1 MAKTDAALLSKRWQ
15 RACRALDGGLR
26 VAYLRTELASRGL
39 DVVAPA
45 LDDVCAAAEQAEPDA
60 REMLVAVVDL
70 LAEKEQGGLAQ
81 RLREEAA
88 GRSLLALGRLLRR
101 PVTSPSRAPPPP
113 SRAPPPASSADAR
126 VPDYGTGRT
135 LTLGERRA
143 LARRPTRKA
152 MEKLFAD
159 PHPMVIRTL
168 LANPKVVEDDVV
180 RLAARRPVDP
190 DVLAEVARSPRWAH
204 RVRVRMAIVLNPDT
218 PVELSIPLLTLLVR
232 PELEL
237 VSGAP
242 SLIPTLRAAALD
254 LLERRPP
261 PRKSSAR
268 ARLQ

>member
-1 MAKTDAALLSKRWQ
+1 VAKSDAALLSRRWQ

-26 VAYLRTELASRGL
+26 VGYLRSELGTGPLAE
-39 DVVAPA
+39 VAAA
-45 LDDVCAAAEQAEPDA
+45 LDDVCAGAEQAEPDA
-60 REMLVAVVDL
+60 RETLVAVVDL
-70 LAEKEQGGLAQ
+70 LAEKDQIGLSH

-88 GRSLLALGRLLRR
+88 VRSLLALGRLLRR
-101 PVTSPSRAPPPP
+101 PATSSSRAPPAP
-113 SRAPPPASSADAR
+113 SASQAR

-135 LTLGERRA
+135 LTLGERKA

-168 LANPKVVEDDVV
+168 LVNPKVVEDDVV
-180 RLAARRPVDP
+180 RLTARRPVES

-218 PVELSIPLLTLLVR
+218 PLELSIPLLTLLVR

-237 VSGAP
+237 VSGSS
-242 SLIPTLRAAALD
+242 SLAPTLRAAALD
-254 LLERRPP
+254 LLQRRPP
-261 PRKSSAR
+261 PRKSVAKV
-268 ARLQ
+268 RLQ

>member
-1 MAKTDAALLSKRWQ
+1 VAKSDAALLSRRWQ

-26 VAYLRTELASRGL
+26 VGYLRTELASRAL
-39 DVVAPA
+39 EVVAAA

-60 REMLVAVVDL
+60 REMLVALVDL
-70 LAEKEQGGLAQ
+70 LAEKGEEGLAQ

-88 GRSLLALGRLLRR
+88 GRSLLALARLLRR
-101 PVTSPSRAPPPP
+101 PVVSP
-113 SRAPPPASSADAR
+113 SRAPPPASSAESR

-168 LANPKVVEDDVV
+168 LDNPKVVEDDVV
-180 RLAARRPVDP
+180 RLAARRPAEP
-190 DVLAEVARSPRWAH
+190 DVLAEIARSPRWAH
-204 RVRVRMAIVLNPDT
+204 RVKVRMAIVLNPDT
-218 PVELSIPLLTLLVR
+218 PVELSIPLLALLVR
-232 PELEL
+232 PELVL
-237 VSGAP
+237 VSGAS
-242 SLIPTLRAAALD
+242 SLTPTLRAAALD

-261 PRKSSAR
+261 PRKSATK

>member
-1 MAKTDAALLSKRWQ
+1 VGYLRSELGS
-15 RACRALDGGLR
+15 RALSA
-26 VAYLRTELASRGL
+26 VA
-39 DVVAPA
+39 DA
-45 LDDVCAAAEQAEPDA
+45 LDIVCLAAEQAEPDA

-70 LAEKEQGGLAQ
+70 LADKEQSVLSQ

-101 PVTSPSRAPPPP
+101 PVASPSRAP
-113 SRAPPPASSADAR
+113 SAPPNADAR

-180 RLAARRPVDP
+180 RLTARRPADP
-190 DVLAEVARSPRWAH
+190 EVVAEVARSPRWAH
-204 RVRVRMAIVLNPDT
+204 RVKVRMAIVLNPDT
-218 PVELSIPLLTLLVR
+218 PVELSIPLLALLVR

-237 VSGAP
+237 VASGS
-242 SLIPTLRAAALD
+242 SLSPTLRAAARD

-261 PRKSSAR
+261 PRKSAAK